1 MIIWITGLS
10 GAGKTTLG
18 ESIYKWLKKKHENT
32 MWFDGDTMRE
42 FFDNNKNYDKNSRLK
57 QYKNMI
63 NLVNFCYSQKI
74 NIIITALYFNPY
86 IFKNNKKMFKNYFQ
100 IYLKSNIQNLINRD
114 NKGIYSKNLNKK
126 KPNIVGYDIK
136 WNVPKGSNLVIE
148 NFFKLKV
155 NKIRNQII
163 KKIKKKINK
172 FN

>member
-1 MIIWITGLS
+1 
-10 GAGKTTLG
+10 
-18 ESIYKWLKKKHENT
+18 
-32 MWFDGDTMRE
+32 
-42 FFDNNKNYDKNSRLK
+42 
-57 QYKNMI
+57 MI

-136 WNVPKGSNLVIE
+136 WNVPEGSNLVIE
-148 NFFKLKV
+148 NFFNLKV

-163 KKIKKKINK
+163 KKIKKRINK